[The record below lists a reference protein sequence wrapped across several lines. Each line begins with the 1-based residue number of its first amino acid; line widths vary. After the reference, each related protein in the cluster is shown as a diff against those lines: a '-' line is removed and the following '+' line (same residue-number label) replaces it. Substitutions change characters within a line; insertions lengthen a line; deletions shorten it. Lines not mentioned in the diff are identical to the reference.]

1 MKPNEEAV
9 LKAVRAVRWA
19 TGDLATVG
27 QVAKVVNLSVS
38 TIRRICIELT
48 NQGYLWCDF
57 VPYKSTGARLYKLTD
72 EGHIFLE
79 DRTRGWQ

>member
-1 MKPNEEAV
+1 MKPNEIAV
-9 LKAVRAVRWA
+9 LIAIRGIRWN

-38 TIRRICIELT
+38 TIRRICIQLC

-79 DRTRGWQ
+79 DRKKGWQ